1 MDTGIGLAELREA
14 LIYLIIIVSS
24 LALHEWGHAYMAD
37 RLGDP
42 TPRSEGR
49 VTLNPWPHIDL
60 LGTIIIPFL
69 GAVGFF
75 GGFGMIG
82 WAKPVWTNPSY
93 FKRGMRDRMM
103 VTLAGPGMNLVLAF
117 VATVLSAFAA
127 RFLPSIE
134 PLFHVLM
141 SVNIGLMVFNMMPI
155 PPLDGS
161 KFLMYWFGMKE
172 ETYMSIS
179 KWGPLALI
187 LIINL
192 EGGRNV
198 LRAIYTFG
206 ALPFEVLYRALT

>member
-1 MDTGIGLAELREA
+1 MGTGIGLAELRDG

-49 VTLNPWPHIDL
+49 VTLNPLAHIDL

-69 GAVGFF
+69 GAIGFF

-93 FKRGMRDRMM
+93 YKNRVRGSMM
-103 VTLAGPGMNLVLAF
+103 VTLAGPGMNLLIAV
-117 VATVLSAFAA
+117 VATVVAA
-127 RFLPSIE
+127 LCSRFLPSLEELI
-134 PLFHVLM
+134 HKVM
-141 SVNIGLMVFNMMPI
+141 VVNIGLMVFNMLPI

-172 ETYMSIS
+172 ETYVHFS
-179 KWGPLALI
+179 KWGPWVLI
-187 LIINL
+187 LMINV
-192 EGGRNV
+192 EGGRLL
-198 LRAIYTFG
+198 LRSIFNKAL
-206 ALPFEVLYRALT
+206 LPFEALYAALT